1 MTALLEGRSLGKSYR
16 SDGRSVDVLRD
27 LNIEVERGEM
37 VAIVG
42 SSGVGKSTLMHLLG
56 TLDVPDAGT
65 VLLEG
70 RDLYALDEAER
81 LTLRNRT
88 IGFIFQFHHLLPEF
102 TALENV
108 AMPLLIARTPETE
121 AMARGRT
128 VLSELGLSDRID
140 HRPSQL
146 SGGEQQR
153 VAVARALVTSPSLVL
168 ADEPTGNLDSRTSR
182 DLVAIFTSLHRE
194 RGLTSVIVTHS
205 SAIASACDRVLFME
219 DGKLVE
225 RDADSA

>member
-1 MTALLEGRSLGKSYR
+1 MTAFLEGCGLRKSYR

-27 LNIEVERGEM
+27 LDIQVERGEM

-70 RDLYALDEAER
+70 RDLFALEEAAR

-102 TALENV
+102 SALENV
-108 AMPLLIARTPETE
+108 AMPLLIARTPDAE
-121 AMARGRT
+121 ATSRAGKL
-128 VLSELGLSDRID
+128 LSDLGLADRVD
-140 HRPSQL
+140 HRPAQL

-153 VAVARALVTSPSLVL
+153 VAVARALVNSPALVL

-182 DLVAIFTSLHRE
+182 DLVALFANLHRE
-194 RGLTSVIVTHS
+194 RGLTSIIVTHS
-205 SAIASACDRVLFME
+205 AAIASACDRVLFME
-219 DGKLVE
+219 DGRLVE
-225 RDADSA
+225 REAGST

>member
-1 MTALLEGRSLGKSYR
+1 MTTLLEGRGLAKTYR
-16 SDGRSVDVLRD
+16 SDGRGVEVLRD
-27 LNIEVERGEM
+27 LNIAVARGEM

-42 SSGVGKSTLMHLLG
+42 ASGVGKSTLMHLLG
-56 TLDVPDAGT
+56 TLDVPDSGT

-70 RDLYALDEAER
+70 RDLFALEEAER
-81 LTLRNRT
+81 MKIRNQT

-102 TALENV
+102 SAIENV
-108 AMPLLIARTPETE
+108 AMPLLIARRSDAE
-121 AMARGRT
+121 AMERAGK
-128 VLSELGLSDRID
+128 LLGELGLAERIE
-140 HRPSQL
+140 HRPAQL

-182 DLVAIFTSLHRE
+182 DLIGLFRNLHRE

-205 SAIASACDRVLFME
+205 GAIASVCDRVLYME
-219 DGKLVE
+219 DGKLIE
-225 RDADSA
+225 RAAEGP

>member
-1 MTALLEGRSLGKSYR
+1 MTTLLEGRGLAKTYR
-16 SDGRSVDVLRD
+16 SDGRKVEVLRD
-27 LNIEVERGEM
+27 LDVAVSRGEM

-65 VLLEG
+65 VFLEG
-70 RDLYALDEAER
+70 RDLFAMDETER
-81 LTLRNRT
+81 RRIRNQT

-102 TALENV
+102 SALENV
-108 AMPLLIARTPETE
+108 AMPLLIARRPEGE
-121 AMARGRT
+121 AMERSGKI
-128 VLSELGLSDRID
+128 LSELGLAERIE

-182 DLVAIFTSLHRE
+182 EMIALLRSLHQGRS
-194 RGLTSVIVTHS
+194 LTSVIVTHS
-205 SAIASACDRVLFME
+205 GAIASVCDRVMYME
-219 DGKLVE
+219 DWKLVE
-225 RDADSA
+225 RAAAPT

>member
-1 MTALLEGRSLGKSYR
+1 
-16 SDGRSVDVLRD
+16 
-27 LNIEVERGEM
+27 
-37 VAIVG
+37 
-42 SSGVGKSTLMHLLG
+42 MHLLG
-56 TLDVPDAGT
+56 TLDFPDAGT
-65 VLLEG
+65 VLLGG
-70 RDLYALDEAER
+70 RDLFALEEAER

-108 AMPLLIARTPETE
+108 AMPLLIARIAE
-121 AMARGRT
+121 AEAASRART
-128 VLSELGLSDRID
+128 LLSELGLAERID

-153 VAVARALVTSPSLVL
+153 VAVARALVSSPALVL

-182 DLVAIFTSLHRE
+182 DLVELFSRLHRE

-205 SAIASACDRVLFME
+205 ATIASACDRVLFME
-219 DGKLVE
+219 DGKLVQ
-225 RDADSA
+225 RAADPA

>member
-1 MTALLEGRSLGKSYR
+1 MTAFLEGRGLRKSYR

-27 LNIEVERGEM
+27 LDIQVERGEM

-56 TLDVPDAGT
+56 TLDVPDAGK

-70 RDLYALDEAER
+70 RDLFALEEAAR

-102 TALENV
+102 SALENV
-108 AMPLLIARTPETE
+108 AMPLLIARTPDAE
-121 AMARGRT
+121 ATSRAGKL
-128 VLSELGLSDRID
+128 LSDLGLADRVD
-140 HRPSQL
+140 HRPAQL

-153 VAVARALVTSPSLVL
+153 VAVARALVNSPALVL

-182 DLVAIFTSLHRE
+182 DLVALFANLHRE
-194 RGLTSVIVTHS
+194 RGLTSIIVTHS
-205 SAIASACDRVLFME
+205 AAIASACDRVLFME
-219 DGKLVE
+219 DGRLVE
-225 RDADSA
+225 REAGST